1 MPGDVSRLKEHLR
14 QASHEAQ
21 YIDQKRTPP
30 ETRAEIGNL
39 LVNLRKWS
47 PVSQRYHPAEFLPDF
62 IVSAYEILYVET
74 YGSDAQYLGDP
85 NALSHLPLRAPL
97 NSNQNQTRGVAVQKK
112 KLSSSQRSPLKNE
125 RAFRIKQ
132 KYDRKLRKVMR
143 ELKTELADRE
153 APPQPRCSRCARL
166 GDGDWMYCP
175 ACGHRM
181 EYDATD

>member
-1 MPGDVSRLKEHLR
+1 MPGDVSRLKESLQ
-14 QASHEAQ
+14 QASLEAQ
-21 YIDQKRTPP
+21 YIDQKSTPP
-30 ETRAEIGNL
+30 ETRAAIGDL

-62 IVSAYEILYVET
+62 IISSYEILYVEAF
-74 YGSDAQYLGDP
+74 GSDAQYLGDP
-85 NALSHLPLRAPL
+85 NAMSHLPVRTPL
-97 NSNQNQTRGVAVQKK
+97 KSDQNQTRDVAKQKK

-143 ELKTELADRE
+143 DLRLELAGKE
-153 APPQPRCSRCARL
+153 APVQPRCSRCARM

-175 ACGHRM
+175 ACGYRM
-181 EYDATD
+181 EYSG